1 MQFIARLVFGARSVF
16 FSMVALLA
24 VMPGL
29 ATAEPLDRLIELSG
43 IEAQLAATPEAFKRD
58 FLVQVDG
65 AFDDQTLREFESMID
80 RALASEVMV
89 ARLRSYL
96 AARLSAEEVR
106 EVTRWYESD
115 FGRRVTEFEV
125 AASAPAA
132 LEAMLASMDTLLND
146 AQRVVSVQEIE
157 SHLQLVDY
165 NLALVMVTQGA
176 LLDAI
181 VAAAGREARID
192 RVSMQAMLDVKLA
205 AIRPDV
211 EYSTVAH
218 LVYTYRELSA
228 REMESYLG
236 VLQQPAM
243 ENFNRSMMLGIAR
256 MFEEAFDEFAVRL
269 GENIVQSQQIAS
281 VR

>member
-1 MQFIARLVFGARSVF
+1 MQFIARLAFGTRSVF

-24 VMPGL
+24 VLPGL

-43 IEAQLAATPEAFKRD
+43 IEAQLAATPEEFKRG
-58 FLVQVDG
+58 FLVQVEG

-89 ARLRSYL
+89 ARLRTYL
-96 AARLSAEEVR
+96 AGRLSADDVR
-106 EVTRWYESD
+106 ELTRWYESD

-125 AASAPAA
+125 AASTPAA
-132 LEAMLASMDTLLND
+132 VEQMLEY

-211 EYSTVAH
+211 EYSTIAH

-228 REMESYLG
+228 REMHSYLR

-243 ENFNRSMMLGIAR
+243 EKFNRSMMLGIAQ
-256 MFEEAFDEFAVRL
+256 MLEEAFDEFAERL
-269 GENIVQSQQIAS
+269 GQNIARSQQIAS
-281 VR
+281 VH